1 VQAPPE
7 SAAGAPR
14 SITPTVGLHA
24 VRRGT
29 PLQTMTVTT
38 PPPGP
43 HAPPTHPRHFWLA
56 VMCLTGVDY
65 FSTLGYQPSIAFNNA
80 GLLSPLATMVLVFVT
95 LFGALPVYRYVAER
109 SPHGQGSISML
120 ERLVGGWT
128 GKVVVLVL
136 VGFAM
141 TAFVI
146 TKTLSAADAA
156 EHLLNN
162 PYFKGAPDWMQSQ
175 MGATMTMLVLL
186 GVMFLRSFREV
197 IGAAAVL
204 VAIFLA
210 LNLVVIAESMRYL
223 FNHFHLVEEWWAN
236 VVAGRWYIES
246 VPLTGGSGL
255 GTAILASMLIFPG
268 LALGLSGFETGVA
281 VMPLV
286 KGDPGE
292 REAEPTGRIRNTKKL
307 LTTAAAIMSFYLIGS
322 SIVTTTLIPPQAL
335 KEVKYGHGAAKPTDP
350 NAEGAAANRAL
361 AYIANGEASAAR
373 GETISP
379 IFGRAFGLIY
389 DLSTI
394 AILWFAGA
402 SAMAALLNLLPEYL
416 PRYGM
421 APDWARAIRPLVILF
436 TIVNLVVTWA
446 FGASVEA
453 QGAAYATGVLVLISS
468 ACVASAIDKY
478 KRREGPW
485 WRRVPLR
492 ASLIVAIFAYTTTVI
507 IIGKPDGLQI
517 AILFIIA
524 VVGVSMV
531 SRAMRSTELRFGG
544 FEFKDETTRLIWD
557 DMKAYSFPILVP
569 HRPGAR
575 SLEEKEAI
583 IRMEHRLQEKDQIVF
598 IEAELGDVSDFE
610 HKPMLEVAEQGDNRI
625 VLRATRCASIP
636 HVIAAIGLEMSK
648 SGTPPEIHFGWS
660 NESPLAASLSF
671 VLFGQGNVPWM
682 VRELILKNEPDADK
696 QPRVVVG

>member
-1 VQAPPE
+1 MTELPE
-7 SAAGAPR
+7 
-14 SITPTVGLHA
+14 
-24 VRRGT
+24 
-29 PLQTMTVTT
+29 
-38 PPPGP
+38 GP
-43 HAPPTHPRHFWLA
+43 HTQHPHHRSFWLW

-80 GLLSPLATMVLVFVT
+80 GLLSPLATLVLVAVT
-95 LFGALPVYRYVAER
+95 LFCALPVYRYVAER

-128 GKVVVLVL
+128 GKVIVLVL

-162 PYFKGAPDWMQSQ
+162 PYFKGAPEWMHSQ
-175 MGATMTMLVLL
+175 VGATMALLVLL
-186 GVMFLRSFREV
+186 GVMFLRSFHEV
-197 IGAAAVL
+197 IGAAVVL
-204 VAIFLA
+204 VAIFLV
-210 LNLVVIAESMRYL
+210 LNFIVIAESLRYL
-223 FNHFHLVEEWWAN
+223 AGHFHLVEEWWAN

-246 VPLTGGSGL
+246 VPLHGGSGV
-255 GTAILASMLIFPG
+255 GMAILASMLVFPG

-281 VMPLV
+281 VMPFV
-286 KGDPGE
+286 KGDPNE
-292 REAEPTGRIRNTKKL
+292 TDEHPAGRIRNTKKL
-307 LTTAAAIMSFYLIGS
+307 LTTAALIMSFYLIGS

-335 KEVKYGHGAAKPTDP
+335 KEVKHAHGAAKPTDP

-373 GETISP
+373 GEPISP

-389 DLSTI
+389 DISTI

-402 SAMAALLNLLPEYL
+402 SAMAALLNLLPQYL

-436 TIVNLVVTWA
+436 TIVNLIVTWA
-446 FGASVEA
+446 FDASVEA
-453 QGAAYATGVLVLISS
+453 QGAAYATGVLMLILS
-468 ACVASAIDKY
+468 ACVASTIDIYRHRK
-478 KRREGPW
+478 GPW
-485 WRRVPLR
+485 WRRIPLR
-492 ASLIVAIFAYTTTVI
+492 ASLVVAVFAYTTTVI
-507 IIGKPDGLQI
+507 IIGKPDGLKI
-517 AILFIIA
+517 AAIFIIA
-524 VVGVSMV
+524 VVLISMV

-544 FEFKDETTRLIWD
+544 FEFKDVTSRLIWD
-557 DMKAYSFPILVP
+557 DLKAESFPILVP

-575 SLEEKEAI
+575 TLAEKESI
-583 IRMEHRLQEKDQIVF
+583 IRAEHRLVERDQIVF
-598 IEAELGDVSDFE
+598 IEAKLGDASDFE
-610 HKPMLEVAEQGDNRI
+610 HRPLLEVFERADNRI
-625 VLRATRCASIP
+625 VLRATRCTSIP

-648 SGTPPEIHFGWS
+648 SGKPPEIHFGWS
-660 NESPLAASLSF
+660 DESPLAASLSF

-682 VRELILKNEPDADK
+682 VRELILKNEPDPK
-696 QPRVVVG
+696 RQPRVVVG